1 MPDGNPSS
9 KLHTQ
14 HHQDTMGDGRS
25 TSLEE
30 GRGQIEAATTQGRQ
44 GNNDS
49 NNPLVVYKQRWAV
62 LVTVTLLNI
71 SNAGL
76 WINTA
81 PVSYKAV
88 TYFGVTL
95 DQVNWFSLVFLF
107 VSIPF
112 CFISTFSVN
121 QLGLKAA
128 IHTGSALNTI
138 GALIRLLST
147 CGIISDGKT
156 QYAVGLGG
164 QVLAGMAQSFLLFI
178 PTKVSQLW
186 FPEDAR
192 ALSTTILALSN
203 PLGIL
208 VTQVISPLLVPES
221 DNLPTLNYVFGGLA
235 VCTQVVTLICI
246 TRSKP
251 PTPPSYSAERGEKER
266 QPYLQQLKSTFTTVP
281 YLLLLLALGC
291 GVALFSALATVT
303 AQILCPLGYDDVFSG
318 IVMGVMILCGF
329 VGSAVTG
336 ITADRTKAFT
346 PITKLCYGAAAIFAI
361 IMMEMFMVPDQR
373 ALVAITTGLFGFF
386 GVGAYPIGLE
396 LAVEATYPV
405 EESISTAFIFMSGQV
420 QGVIIIA
427 MVSLL
432 STDLNPK
439 YNDVEVC
446 SKGTGTD
453 LEPRDYT
460 VSLCAI
466 MSLLTF
472 VVVLIIVFFNTPYK
486 RLEAERAQSNTNV
499 SSSSSSSSSSTPHSS
514 GYSSENA
521 SRGDTTSPRTK
532 KIPTLSSE
540 QQVLLQRD
548 PTQTT
553 PVHEEEEEEEKEVV
567 MEEKEEVKVEEEVV
581 MEEEEEVKVEEEEV
595 VKEKKR

>member
-1 MPDGNPSS
+1 
-9 KLHTQ
+9 
-14 HHQDTMGDGRS
+14 MGGGRS

-30 GRGQIEAATTQGRQ
+30 GRGQIEEATTQGRQ
-44 GNNDS
+44 GNNP
-49 NNPLVVYKQRWAV
+49 NPLVVYKQRWAV
-62 LVTVTLLNI
+62 LVTVTLLNL

-81 PVSYKAV
+81 PVSYKAM

-95 DQVNWFSLVFLF
+95 DQINWFSLVFLF

-121 QLGLKAA
+121 QLGLRAA

-164 QVLAGMAQSFLLFI
+164 QVIAGMAQSFLLFI

-235 VCTQVVTLICI
+235 VFTQVVTLLCI

-251 PTPPSYSAERGEKER
+251 PTAPSYSAERGEKER

-405 EESISTAFIFMSGQV
+405 EESISTAFIFMSGQI

-460 VSLCAI
+460 VSLCSI

-472 VVVLIIVFFNTPYK
+472 VVVLIIVFFKTPYK

-499 SSSSSSSSSSTPHSS
+499 SSSSSSSSSTPHSS

-521 SRGDTTSPRTK
+521 SRGDTTSSRTK
-532 KIPTLSSE
+532 KITTLSSE
-540 QQVLLQRD
+540 EQVLLQRD

-553 PVHEEEEEEEKEVV
+553 LVHEEEEEEV
-567 MEEKEEVKVEEEVV
+567 KEEGEEEVV
-581 MEEEEEVKVEEEEV
+581 
-595 VKEKKR
+595 